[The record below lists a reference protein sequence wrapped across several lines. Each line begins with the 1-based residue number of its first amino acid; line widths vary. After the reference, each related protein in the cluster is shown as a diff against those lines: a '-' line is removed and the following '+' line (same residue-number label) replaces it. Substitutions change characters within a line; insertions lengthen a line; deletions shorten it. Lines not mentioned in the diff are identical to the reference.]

1 MIPHDGLIAKHML
14 HDIGHEKTFG
24 KPEPYEYV
32 EHRAEQSRERRGQ
45 VGNGSGPEPER
56 RQDRDL
62 VPRLCLTR
70 ALSHDHGRSEPPV
83 PQRPKAR
90 SYLQVGTMRTCSCIA
105 FSTSSMRSVTGQL
118 PPAAPLN

>member
-70 ALSHDHGRSEPPV
+70 AFSHDHGRTSPSGGRHAGLLV
-83 PQRPKAR
+83 
-90 SYLQVGTMRTCSCIA
+90 YCI
-105 FSTSSMRSVTGQL
+105 FYIVNEISDW
-118 PPAAPLN
+118 PASPMPRL

>member
-62 VPRLCLTR
+62 VPGLCLTR
-70 ALSHDHGRSEPPV
+70 AFSHDHGCSEPLFLSDQKPGRICRWAPCGPARVCSPV
-83 PQRPKAR
+83 R
-90 SYLQVGTMRTCSCIA
+90 
-105 FSTSSMRSVTGQL
+105 
-118 PPAAPLN
+118 

>member
-1 MIPHDGLIAKHML
+1 MIPHDGLIGKHML

-70 ALSHDHGRSEPPV
+70 AFSHDHGRTSPCSSATESPV
-83 PQRPKAR
+83 VSAGGRHAGLLV
-90 SYLQVGTMRTCSCIA
+90 YCI
-105 FSTSSMRSVTGQL
+105 FHIVNEISDW
-118 PPAAPLN
+118 PASPGPRL